1 MGVIFS
7 VDDLMMDFCWRNGN
21 FNDTDPMDRAPS
33 DANGH
38 KRTDEVAKQ
47 NGRSNTDSDGRSK
60 GRAQWLSLTVKPV
73 RSTLPIAYLHPE
85 CKSAVYDHQTERRM
99 HGISPFFV
107 LVVGKELVELLR
119 LELELVRGV
128 LLHRLLIIDVVILL
142 WRGKTVEP
150 IVFKT
155 NLMKKRSFNTDTS
168 DTISI

>member
-1 MGVIFS
+1 
-7 VDDLMMDFCWRNGN
+7 
-21 FNDTDPMDRAPS
+21 
-33 DANGH
+33 
-38 KRTDEVAKQ
+38 
-47 NGRSNTDSDGRSK
+47 
-60 GRAQWLSLTVKPV
+60 
-73 RSTLPIAYLHPE
+73 
-85 CKSAVYDHQTERRM
+85 M